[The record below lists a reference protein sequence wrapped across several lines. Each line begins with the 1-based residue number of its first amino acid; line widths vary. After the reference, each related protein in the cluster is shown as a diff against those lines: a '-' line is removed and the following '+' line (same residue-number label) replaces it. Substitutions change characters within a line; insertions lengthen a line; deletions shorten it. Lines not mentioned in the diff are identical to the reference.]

1 VLVGV
6 FDVCPECAD
15 TVHLYPLCS
24 EVEGHTEAAQGGCDL
39 RQRRSRRDE
48 RGEGHVARRT
58 THGLEMNVGQ
68 DLSPGSGAT
77 GLRWERVFGAW
88 GTAPLFLSS
97 VGDPAHSHKGDGQ
110 ADGK

>member
-1 VLVGV
+1 
-6 FDVCPECAD
+6 
-15 TVHLYPLCS
+15 
-24 EVEGHTEAAQGGCDL
+24 
-39 RQRRSRRDE
+39 
-48 RGEGHVARRT
+48 
-58 THGLEMNVGQ
+58 LEMNVGQ